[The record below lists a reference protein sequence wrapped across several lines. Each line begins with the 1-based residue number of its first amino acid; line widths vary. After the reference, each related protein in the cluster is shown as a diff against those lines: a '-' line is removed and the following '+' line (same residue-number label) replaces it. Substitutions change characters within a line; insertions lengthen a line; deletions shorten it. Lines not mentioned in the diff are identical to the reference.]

1 MKRMDRS
8 LTASAPSDP
17 TLSQGVDIARCEMVT
32 AAHHALFGPLHYEA
46 NYAYPLLVWL
56 HGAADS
62 ERQLPRIMPMVSMR
76 NYVAIA
82 PRGTTAVET
91 SGQQQGYGWNPSRAG
106 VLASGERVAEC
117 IAAAQQRFHV
127 APSRVF
133 LVGYGAGGSM
143 ALRLALLDPDRF
155 AGAASLGGPFPSGH
169 CPLRRLDEARRV
181 PLLLTTSRDS
191 TRYTPH
197 QVTSD
202 LRLLHSAGM
211 SLTLR
216 QYPCGDELTERMLSD
231 LNRWLMVQVCPS

>member
-117 IAAAQQRFHV
+117 IAAAQRRFHV

-133 LVGYGAGGSM
+133 WSVTA
-143 ALRLALLDPDRF
+143 P
-155 AGAASLGGPFPSGH
+155 AAAWPCGWLCSTRTAS
-169 CPLRRLDEARRV
+169 RV
-181 PLLLTTSRDS
+181 PPHWAVLSRRAIVRCGVS
-191 TRYTPH
+191 TRPAE
-197 QVTSD
+197 S
-202 LRLLHSAGM
+202 
-211 SLTLR
+211 
-216 QYPCGDELTERMLSD
+216 
-231 LNRWLMVQVCPS
+231 PSC